1 MDPFSILHRIII
13 LAPPIL
19 LAITIHEVAHGWVAF
34 RMGDPTASRAGR
46 LSLNPI
52 KHLDPVGTLVFFVTQ
67 AIGWA
72 KPVPV
77 NPYNFRNPRQGMVWV
92 SLAGPASNL
101 LLAAA
106 LAIML
111 RGLAAA
117 PSLLGLLPHWFLTP
131 FLVMSLL
138 AVQVNIG
145 LAIFNLVPIPPLD
158 GSKVVAGL
166 LPESL
171 LPTWLQVERYG
182 FILLIVLVFTGV
194 TGRII
199 VPLIIYLDRLLLGP
213 MAGLIGA

>member
-1 MDPFSILHRIII
+1 MDIGATIRQAAI

-19 LAITIHEVAHGWVAF
+19 LAVTIHEVAHGWVAF

-77 NPYNFRNPRQGMVWV
+77 NPYNFRHPRQGMVWV

-106 LAIML
+106 MALLL

-117 PSLLGLLPHWFLTP
+117 PSLLGLVPRWLLSP
-131 FLVMSLL
+131 FLIMCLL
-138 AVQVNIG
+138 AVQINIG
-145 LAIFNLVPIPPLD
+145 LAIFNLIPIPPLD
-158 GSKVVAGL
+158 GSKIVAGL
-166 LPESL
+166 LPRSL

-199 VPLIIYLDRLLLGP
+199 VPLIVYLDRLLLGP
-213 MAGLIGA
+213 LARLLGA